1 MRSKHCISQAVKA
14 TNLCRNA
21 MHRFIFSAASS
32 SSGRAE
38 PPATASSASSRAYP
52 PAGPP
57 SNRQRALQAKGGK
70 GRGKGWKR
78 RTRRRTA
85 PTTVFEETRSI
96 TSSAPTS
103 PSSLPEASSDSSTL
117 SDTEYSGS
125 DTEGAIANTVAPDP
139 SSWKPKR
146 RRRYI
151 LHGLASHPEDSAE
164 QPVDSSA
171 NHHDGSPEQPA
182 DIHLSWRQFMDML
195 DTWKF
200 CPLPREGSP
209 QPMKVF
215 NGPPT

>member
-1 MRSKHCISQAVKA
+1 MRSKHCISQAIKA
-14 TNLCRNA
+14 TNLCRSA
-21 MHRFIFSAASS
+21 MHRFILSAASS

-96 TSSAPTS
+96 TSTAPTS

-117 SDTEYSGS
+117 SDTEYGGS
-125 DTEGAIANTVAPDP
+125 DTEGAIAKTAVESDP
-139 SSWKPKR
+139 SPSKR
-146 RRRYI
+146 IRRQRCI
-151 LHGLASHPEDSAE
+151 L
-164 QPVDSSA
+164 
-171 NHHDGSPEQPA
+171 
-182 DIHLSWRQFMDML
+182 
-195 DTWKF
+195 
-200 CPLPREGSP
+200 
-209 QPMKVF
+209 
-215 NGPPT
+215 